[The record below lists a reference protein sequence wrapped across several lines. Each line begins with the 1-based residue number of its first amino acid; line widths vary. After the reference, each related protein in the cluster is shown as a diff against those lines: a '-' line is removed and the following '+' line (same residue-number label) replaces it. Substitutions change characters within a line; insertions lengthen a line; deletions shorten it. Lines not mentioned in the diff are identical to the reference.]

1 MFKESQ
7 ARTPAPEMVSEI
19 VEDLQDIAA
28 IKIIVHPANWNWRQ
42 QQSEPEQQVSA
53 LESGLTQFQRPEVEV
68 SRKDVVANFQ
78 SVLGEIRTA
87 FEPHIPRTLM
97 SIESS
102 VVLQTGDTAWLP
114 TMNYHPEGVEL
125 GSPEGLT
132 RVVRLLSLISRWETS
147 IVETDRYWHAYAH
160 GLMTEPEFHRWLS
173 LHSNATALVS
183 PRYIGQSLADGYTPT
198 RLVGA
203 DPTGSEIKVKQPEE
217 IGVISP
223 EAGAERFWQH
233 RTIAQTIDV
242 ATISQ
247 TLKKPVK
254 MIP

>member
-1 MFKESQ
+1 MFKENTEK
-7 ARTPAPEMVSEI
+7 RPAPEMISEI

-42 QQSEPEQQVSA
+42 QQSQPEQQVSA
-53 LESGLTQFQRPEVEV
+53 LESGLTQFQRPEVEIP
-68 SRKDVVANFQ
+68 RQDVVANFQ
-78 SVLGEIRTA
+78 PVLNEIRTA
-87 FEPHIPRTLM
+87 FEPHIPRTLL

-125 GSPEGLT
+125 GSPEGLN
-132 RVVRLLSLISRWETS
+132 RVVRLLSMISRWETS

-160 GLMTEPEFHRWLS
+160 GLMSQTEFHRWLS
-173 LHSNATALVS
+173 LHSNAVALVS
-183 PRYIGQSLADGYTPT
+183 PRYVGQSLADGYTPT
-198 RLVGA
+198 RIVSA
-203 DPTGSEIKVKQPEE
+203 DPSESEVKLKQPQEMG
-217 IGVISP
+217 IITP
-223 EAGAERFWQH
+223 DAGAERFWQH
-233 RTIAQTIDV
+233 KAVSPAIDV

-254 MIP
+254 MIS